1 LLDFT
6 STRDTPLLRTSN
18 VQFILVQMNVSHFDN
33 MDTDSGSEAGVDESN
48 QILYDIVTY
57 KEWEQDPEVVKS
69 CDRFNSKLGSKWL
82 GTPSPSVLLPTVEK
96 LGSTLLPWHLAVSAD
111 ASLIA
116 VLGDTVL
123 EVWSSRENYSQL
135 VGRRGVERDM
145 APQWRHLVWTKD

>member
-1 LLDFT
+1 M
-6 STRDTPLLRTSN
+6 
-18 VQFILVQMNVSHFDN
+18 Q
-33 MDTDSGSEAGVDESN
+33 
-48 QILYDIVTY
+48 
-57 KEWEQDPEVVKS
+57 VVKS

-82 GTPSPSVLLPTVEK
+82 GTPSPSVLLPKVEK

-135 VGRRGVERDM
+135 VGRRGVSEVVVIIY
-145 APQWRHLVWTKD
+145 L